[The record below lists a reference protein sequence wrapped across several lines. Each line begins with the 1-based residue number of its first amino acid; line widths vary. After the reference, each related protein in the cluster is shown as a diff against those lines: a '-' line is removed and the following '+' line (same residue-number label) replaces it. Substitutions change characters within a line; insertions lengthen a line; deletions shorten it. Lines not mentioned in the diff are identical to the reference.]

1 MIEANRFKLGLF
13 VIIGFFLFIA
23 ALFFL
28 GMSEIFQKKARIVTL
43 FQESVQ
49 GLDVGSAVKYKGVP
63 IGKVTRISI
72 RTKDKLIRVDM
83 EIRLNAF
90 DTNNEVESVGE
101 AYHFFYGYFRK
112 EIKNGLKC
120 QLNYAGITGLKY
132 IEIDYFKS
140 SINEIKNPPKLSG
153 DSFYLPSTPSIFKDI
168 LRLINKSLDKISRIP
183 FDELSDEL
191 AETFKSAK
199 DLLSDPKI
207 TRTIAKL
214 EKASD
219 HLESSIATVNK
230 AMTERKIKTII
241 NDLIKSISSINQLA
255 TQAEDALKQAEIPQ
269 TSARFRDA
277 SNAVSETKRSL
288 TNTLEKLDQTLDAI
302 TELVNSIDNDPS
314 SIIRGK
320 RTKETMNKVIELED
334 KRKENK

>member
-13 VIIGFFLFIA
+13 VIIGFCLFIV
-23 ALFFL
+23 ALFLL
-28 GMSEIFQKKARIVTL
+28 GVSEIFQKKASIVTL

-90 DTNNEVESVGE
+90 DTNSNFSSVAE

-112 EIKNGLKC
+112 EIKDGLRC

-132 IEIDYFKS
+132 IEIDYFK
-140 SINEIKNPPKLSG
+140 NAPVEVKNPPKLTG

-168 LRLINKSLDKISRIP
+168 LRLINKSLDKIFSIP
-183 FDELSDEL
+183 FNEMSEELS
-191 AETFKSAK
+191 ETFASAK
-199 DLLSDPKI
+199 KLLSDPKI
-207 TRTIAKL
+207 TQTIAKL
-214 EKASD
+214 ERASD
-219 HLESSIATVNK
+219 HLESSIETVDK
-230 AMTERKIKTII
+230 ALTERKIKQII
-241 NDLIKSISSINQLA
+241 NDLIQSISSINQLA
-255 TQAEDALKQAEIPQ
+255 TQAKNALKLAEIPQ
-269 TSARFRDA
+269 TSARFREA
-277 SNAVSETKRSL
+277 SSAVADTKRSL

-302 TELVNSIDNDPS
+302 TELVNSLDNDPS

-320 RTKETMNKVIELED
+320 SAKETMKEVIKLED
-334 KRKENK
+334 KRKENQ